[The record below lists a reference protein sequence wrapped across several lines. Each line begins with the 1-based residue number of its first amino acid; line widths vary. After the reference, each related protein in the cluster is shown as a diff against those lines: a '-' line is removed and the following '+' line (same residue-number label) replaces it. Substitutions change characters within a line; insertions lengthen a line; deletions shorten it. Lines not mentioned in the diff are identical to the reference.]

1 MLRSQRTEAVY
12 ALLFLAPFLLHL
24 GVFFVFAFVRTV
36 GFSFTDATLIG
47 QTSRFV
53 GLANFAELFQEPRF
67 LAALTHSISF
77 MLIVT
82 TLQTFLALALAAVL
96 NQRLRGITFFRTVY
110 YVPSVLSSAAVTV
123 IAIWFFQ
130 KTGFLNT
137 FVGYLGAVAP
147 VILTFLGLFVLV
159 QAVQVL
165 LERARGLPVAPTD
178 PALATVSLVLGL
190 ALTWALVAL
199 GWVAPRTPQP
209 PEFTWLTNPDR
220 FLGVPIPLWSIIIL
234 NTFTTI
240 PTLMLIFLAGL
251 QDIPKSLYEA
261 ASLDGATPLQQ
272 FFRVTVPMLRPVTFL
287 VITLSLIGTL
297 QMFDQV
303 ALMGDAAPLDSIIVL
318 AYYVLAYYVYN
329 NVFSGEGK
337 VGLASAAALVLAGL
351 TFAIVLLQRA
361 LGISEKAH

>member
-1 MLRSQRTEAVY
+1 MLRSQRTEALY
-12 ALLFLAPFLLHL
+12 ALLFLAPFLIHL
-24 GVFFVFAFVRTV
+24 GIFFVFAFVRTV

-47 QTSRFV
+47 QSSQFV
-53 GLANFAELFQEPRF
+53 GFSNFAELFREPRF

-77 MLIVT
+77 MLVVT
-82 TLQTFLALALAAVL
+82 ILQTFMALALAAVL
-96 NQRLRGITFFRTVY
+96 NQRLRGIAFFRTVY
-110 YVPSVLSSAAVTV
+110 YIPSVLSSAAVTV

-137 FVGYLGAVAP
+137 FVGYIGSVAP
-147 VILTFLGLFVLV
+147 VILTFVGIFVLA
-159 QAVQVL
+159 QALQVGW
-165 LERARGLPVAPTD
+165 ERMRGVPLAPTD
-178 PALATVSLVLGL
+178 PALATISLVVAL
-190 ALTWALVAL
+190 ALTWGLVAL
-199 GWVAPRTPQP
+199 GVVRSLEARP

-220 FLGVPIPLWSIIIL
+220 FLGVPIPLWSIIML

-251 QDIPKSLYEA
+251 QDIPKTIYEA
-261 ASLDGATPLQQ
+261 ASIDGASPLQQ
-272 FFRVTVPMLRPVTFL
+272 FFSVTVPMLRPVTFL

-318 AYYVLAYYVYN
+318 AYYVYN

-337 VGLASAAALVLAGL
+337 VGLASAAALILAGL
-351 TFAIVLLQRA
+351 TFVIVLLQRA

>member
-1 MLRSQRTEAVY
+1 MLRSRRTEALY
-12 ALLFLAPFLLHL
+12 ALLFLAPFLIHL
-24 GVFFVFAFVRTV
+24 AIFFVFAFVRTV

-47 QTSRFV
+47 QSSRWV
-53 GLANFAELFQEPRF
+53 GFANFVELFREPRF

-82 TLQTFLALALAAVL
+82 VLQTFLALALAAVL

-110 YVPSVLSSAAVTV
+110 YIPSVLSSAAVTV

-137 FVGYLGAVAP
+137 FLGYMGSLAP
-147 VILTFLGLFVLV
+147 LMVSFLVLFVLV
-159 QAVQVL
+159 QAVQVG
-165 LERARGLPVAPTD
+165 LERLRGLPVAPTD
-178 PALATVSLVLGL
+178 PALATLSLLWAL
-190 ALTWALVAL
+190 ALTWGLSVL
-199 GWVAPRTPQP
+199 GVVRPLEVSP

-220 FLGVPIPLWSIIIL
+220 FLGVPIPLWSIIML

-261 ASLDGATPLQQ
+261 ASIDGASPLQQ

-318 AYYVLAYYVYN
+318 AYYVYN